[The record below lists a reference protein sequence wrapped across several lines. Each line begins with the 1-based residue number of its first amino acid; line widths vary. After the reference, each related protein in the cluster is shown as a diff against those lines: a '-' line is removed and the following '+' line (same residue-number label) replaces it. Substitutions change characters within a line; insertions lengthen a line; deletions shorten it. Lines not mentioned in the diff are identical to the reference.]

1 MVQNKKSENYELV
14 RVSSSCIRAQIF
26 VHAFD
31 GGMYIRGL
39 KGSPLGG
46 LSYEPNFK

>member
-1 MVQNKKSENYELV
+1 LNEVL
-14 RVSSSCIRAQIF
+14 ATQIL